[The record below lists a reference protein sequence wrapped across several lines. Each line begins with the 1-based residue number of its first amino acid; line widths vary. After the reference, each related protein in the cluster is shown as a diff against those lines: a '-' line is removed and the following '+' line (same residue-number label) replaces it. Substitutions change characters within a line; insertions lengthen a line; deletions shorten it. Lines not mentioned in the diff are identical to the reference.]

1 VRANTIHLAPLG
13 QNVPPEVARQVQ
25 DAERAV
31 AAGRLAPFA
40 GRLVDQ
46 NGAVRLASGT
56 MRDADIAQMNW
67 FVMGVQGQLPKP

>member
-1 VRANTIHLAPLG
+1 V
-13 QNVPPEVARQVQ
+13 
-25 DAERAV
+25 
-31 AAGRLAPFA
+31 PFA